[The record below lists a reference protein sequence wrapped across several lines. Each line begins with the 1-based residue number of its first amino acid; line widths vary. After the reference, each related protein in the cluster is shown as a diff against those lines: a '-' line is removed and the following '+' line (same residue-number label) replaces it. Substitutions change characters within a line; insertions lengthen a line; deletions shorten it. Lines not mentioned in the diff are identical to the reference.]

1 MKVSTRALLLVG
13 LVFLVGTVLGGLVGA
28 RIAFRQLGL
37 GPPAETEGPGQLPD
51 GPGEIPPLDSPGTR
65 LGSPPGAEPSFPG
78 QGRPGPRSQPGPR
91 STNVM
96 LGRMIRQL
104 ELDERQR
111 SQVRKILQ
119 DSRQKQMAANERH
132 QKYSRKIRR
141 ETLEEV
147 RAVLKPEQ
155 AERLQRMIQRLNEQ
169 QRRGRERR
177 PF

>member
-37 GPPAETEGPGQLPD
+37 GPLA
-51 GPGEIPPLDSPGTR
+51 PGTR
-65 LGSPPGAEPSFPG
+65 LGSPPGTERSLPG
-78 QGRPGPRSQPGPR
+78 QGRPGQR
-91 STNVM
+91 STDVM
-96 LGRMIRQL
+96 LGRMIGQL
-104 ELDERQR
+104 ELDEKQR

-141 ETLEEV
+141 ETLEKV
-147 RAVLKPEQ
+147 RAVLKSEQ

>member
-37 GPPAETEGPGQLPD
+37 GPPAEIGDPLPG
-51 GPGEIPPLDSPGTR
+51 GPGEMPPLDSPGTR
-65 LGSPPGAEPSFPG
+65 LGSPPGAERSFPG
-78 QGRPGPRSQPGPR
+78 QGRPGQRPQ
-91 STNVM
+91 NAI

-104 ELDERQR
+104 ELDENQR

-119 DSRQKQMAANERH
+119 GSHKKQMAANEQH
-132 QKYSRKIRR
+132 QKHSRKIRR
-141 ETLEEV
+141 ETLEEI

-155 AERLQRMIQRLNEQ
+155 AKQLQRMIRRLNEQ

>member
-37 GPPAETEGPGQLPD
+37 GPPVEIGDPGQLP
-51 GPGEIPPLDSPGTR
+51 GGSGERPPLDSRGTR
-65 LGSPPGAEPSFPG
+65 LGRPPGAERSFPG
-78 QGRPGPRSQPGPR
+78 QGRPGRRPQ
-91 STNVM
+91 NAM

-104 ELDERQR
+104 ELDENQR

-119 DSRQKQMAANERH
+119 GSHKKQMAANEQH
-132 QKYSRKIRR
+132 QKHSRKIRR
-141 ETLEEV
+141 ETLEEI

-155 AERLQRMIQRLNEQ
+155 AEHLQRMIRRLNNQ
-169 QRRGRERR
+169 PRRGRERR
-177 PF
+177 SF

>member
-13 LVFLVGTVLGGLVGA
+13 LVFVVGTVFGGLVGA

-37 GPPAETEGPGQLPD
+37 RPPAEIGDAGQLPG
-51 GPGEIPPLDSPGTR
+51 GPGEMPPLEPPGTR
-65 LGSPPGAEPSFPG
+65 LGSPPGSERSFPG
-78 QGRPGPRSQPGPR
+78 RPGQRPQTAG
-91 STNVM
+91 

-104 ELDERQR
+104 ELDENQR

-119 DSRQKQMAANERH
+119 GSHKKQMAANEQH
-132 QKYSRKIRR
+132 QKHSRKIRR
-141 ETLEEV
+141 ETLEEI

-155 AERLQRMIQRLNEQ
+155 AKQLQRMIRRLNEQ
-169 QRRGRERR
+169 PRRGRERR